1 MTQKEINDIKAK
13 VSGYLQAGRLR
24 DAFKLLRNTTEA
36 SMLWEIGDAVGRT
49 EQNYAY
55 MLRYLSDGAADPERD
70 KMYAEI
76 VNDTYRLLDE
86 LTRRLMMPDQPTLYF
101 NTLRVVSRRT
111 MTLDQSLNAFAQLV
125 ATGGEKRT
133 IESLE
138 QDIFN
143 YVWVTF
149 PLSAAD
155 VEAVSTAIANPD
167 MPLHIKYNVTSAVTL
182 GLMEYFDH
190 RRLELLMSIYGNN
203 ANDNALRSVALTG
216 LLLGLFKYTNR
227 ELPQSTLNHLAAIKD
242 NGEWA
247 NDLKTTFLELI
258 RTRETERITRTME
271 EDIIPGMIKL
281 RPGIMDKL
289 RDKDADPESIE
300 VNPEWADMLKSS
312 GLENRLKELS
322 ELQMEGA
329 DVFMSTFAKL
339 KSFGF
344 FNSISHWFLP
354 YLSERSEVVDAGVP
368 EKLAALIG
376 RLPFLCDNDKYS
388 IALSMSSLPDAQRTM
403 LMSQFE
409 NSGTEQFEAMMKS
422 EATLPQNVR
431 RDTVSQYLRNIYR
444 FYNLFRRKG
453 EFFNPF
459 DKGVNLLK
467 VKALE
472 NDFNDTEML
481 RVVAE
486 FFFKLGFWND
496 ALDAFTRLDK
506 ISDPEAVIFQKIGY
520 CHHKLGNIDSAI
532 EYYHQAEL
540 FEPNSA
546 WLIGRLAA
554 AYRTKEDFDE
564 AANYYKKLCDTEQ
577 SNIDYA
583 LLLGYVFTQG
593 HKYAAAVQQFYKV
606 EFLDE
611 RGTRALRPLAW
622 TLFVSGDYDGAQR
635 YYAKVMQNNPTAGD
649 LLNMGHVA
657 LAQSKYNEAINFYRQ
672 SLEKNNNDVEQFFKL
687 MHSDA
692 PTLHDAGITDRT
704 ISLVTD
710 AVLYSLK

>member
-1 MTQKEINDIKAK
+1 
-13 VSGYLQAGRLR
+13 
-24 DAFKLLRNTTEA
+24 
-36 SMLWEIGDAVGRT
+36 
-49 EQNYAY
+49 
-55 MLRYLSDGAADPERD
+55 
-70 KMYAEI
+70 
-76 VNDTYRLLDE
+76 
-86 LTRRLMMPDQPTLYF
+86 
-101 NTLRVVSRRT
+101 
-111 MTLDQSLNAFAQLV
+111 
-125 ATGGEKRT
+125 
-133 IESLE
+133 
-138 QDIFN
+138 
-143 YVWVTF
+143 
-149 PLSAAD
+149 
-155 VEAVSTAIANPD
+155 
-167 MPLHIKYNVTSAVTL
+167 
-182 GLMEYFDH
+182 
-190 RRLELLMSIYGNN
+190 
-203 ANDNALRSVALTG
+203 
-216 LLLGLFKYTNR
+216 
-227 ELPQSTLNHLAAIKD
+227 
-242 NGEWA
+242 
-247 NDLKTTFLELI
+247 
-258 RTRETERITRTME
+258 
-271 EDIIPGMIKL
+271 
-281 RPGIMDKL
+281 
-289 RDKDADPESIE
+289 
-300 VNPEWADMLKSS
+300 
-312 GLENRLKELS
+312 
-322 ELQMEGA
+322 
-329 DVFMSTFAKL
+329 MSTFAKL

-564 AANYYKKLCDTEQ
+564 AANYYKKLCDMEQ